1 MQWGWHFLSPP
12 HTPTILRSCYF
23 YAPLPS
29 TSDAS
34 PPFQLPFCRLIPR
47 PLDSLSCILRKG
59 NAIYVCTFVLFFCVG
74 FSDSTLLFCHLPT
87 SDLCLYFL
95 CTGFSDPHIYIWH
108 FMCVVPNGNSF
119 EMCFV
124 LLFSI
129 FMQYITPL
137 FISIKWWK
145 SDDDSFLCWFV
156 QFFWWI
162 FMLKST
168 SCSSGNLPFLLR
180 VVGW

>member
-1 MQWGWHFLSPP
+1 MGSKGWKLLFFGVVRLGWCGCHGTAFIPPYLMQWGWHFLSPP

-59 NAIYVCTFVLFFCVG
+59 NAIYVCTFFLFFCAG
-74 FSDSTLLFCHLPT
+74 FSDSTLLFCHLLT

-95 CTGFSDPHIYIWH
+95 CTGFLDPHIYI
-108 FMCVVPNGNSF
+108 
-119 EMCFV
+119 
-124 LLFSI
+124 
-129 FMQYITPL
+129 
-137 FISIKWWK
+137 
-145 SDDDSFLCWFV
+145 
-156 QFFWWI
+156 
-162 FMLKST
+162 
-168 SCSSGNLPFLLR
+168 
-180 VVGW
+180 